1 MPSCYPIHWYLSTRV
16 WTKSKGRLSLYIFVR
31 ICTKNVPCQLKALIP
46 PIVQGNPS
54 PLILGIPF
62 PILLRGPIPAS
73 LWVPIPLLVCF
84 SFLFVASTAAP
95 VLLPLLVSAQAL
107 SRKLAQPALQMCS
120 VLEPTLVQSAPQHGP
135 ETLQDQIF
143 IDLGLTFDRFGICI
157 HKSTYKHKHQYSGD
171 DTLVL
176 IPWC

>member
-16 WTKSKGRLSLYIFVR
+16 WTKSKGRLSLYMFVR
-31 ICTKNVPCQLKALIP
+31 ICTKNVRCQLKALIP

-84 SFLFVASTAAP
+84 SFLVLPPRQLLCYCRFWFPLWLYRASLRSQRCRCA
-95 VLLPLLVSAQAL
+95 VSL
-107 SRKLAQPALQMCS
+107 NR
-120 VLEPTLVQSAPQHGP
+120 
-135 ETLQDQIF
+135 
-143 IDLGLTFDRFGICI
+143 
-157 HKSTYKHKHQYSGD
+157 
-171 DTLVL
+171 
-176 IPWC
+176 PWCNLRPNMERSKTRFS